1 MFKKIEEWAKQRGD
15 EIQRLSEEYE
25 LVLSLRDTS
34 ETEIKRW
41 KLLADDPAESAE
53 QMRSHTVVLK
63 NRTALLNALNYYLDY
78 LKNRIL
84 HLSK

>member
-34 ETEIKRW
+34 ETEIMRW

-53 QMRSHTVVLK
+53 QMKTHTAVLK